1 MRTFING
8 CHLLLRAFP
17 LLLLPAVESVLD
29 SIGGNRL
36 GADLEMGREEEI
48 KRELLIPMSH
58 PSLCMINTKQ
68 PVTLQEEPSCHSFC
82 FGAGHEEI

>member
-1 MRTFING
+1 MRTLING
-8 CHLLLRAFP
+8 CHLLLRAFH
-17 LLLLPAVESVLD
+17 LLLLPSVVSVLD

-36 GADLEMGREEEI
+36 EADLEMGREEEI
-48 KRELLIPMSH
+48 KKALLIPMSH

-68 PVTLQEEPSCHSFC
+68 PVTLHEEPSCYSFC